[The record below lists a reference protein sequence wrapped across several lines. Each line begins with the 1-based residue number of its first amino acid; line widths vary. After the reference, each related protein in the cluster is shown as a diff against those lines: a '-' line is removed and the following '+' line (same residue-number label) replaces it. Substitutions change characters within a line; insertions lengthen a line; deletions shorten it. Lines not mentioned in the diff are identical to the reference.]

1 MTTQPEQILEN
12 NLVAQLQ
19 QLGHDYVT
27 IKDEKDLL
35 VNLKRQL
42 EKHNKVQL
50 SDAEFLRIL
59 NHLNKGNVY
68 DRAKTLRDRY
78 DLQLD
83 NGDTQYIEFLDL
95 EHWCQN
101 QFQVT
106 RQVSM
111 TGSYANRYDVTMLI
125 NGFPLVQVELKRRGL
140 EMKEAFNQVQRY
152 HKHSFAAGY
161 GLFQYVQIFI
171 ISNGINTKF
180 FANNRT
186 NNWKE
191 GDGFKQTF
199 WWTDKDNNRIAALT
213 EFAQVFLEP
222 CHISKMICKYI
233 VLNESRQLMVLRPYQ
248 FFAVEAIIDRVK
260 NSVKNG
266 YIWHTTG
273 SGKTLTSFKASQI
286 ITKLPQVYK
295 VVFVVDRK
303 DLDYQ
308 TAKEFNSFIK

>member
-180 FANNRT
+180 F
-186 NNWKE
+186 
-191 GDGFKQTF
+191 
-199 WWTDKDNNRIAALT
+199 
-213 EFAQVFLEP
+213 
-222 CHISKMICKYI
+222 C
-233 VLNESRQLMVLRPYQ
+233 
-248 FFAVEAIIDRVK
+248 
-260 NSVKNG
+260 
-266 YIWHTTG
+266 
-273 SGKTLTSFKASQI
+273 
-286 ITKLPQVYK
+286 
-295 VVFVVDRK
+295 
-303 DLDYQ
+303 
-308 TAKEFNSFIK
+308 